1 MNDSISVAHET
12 RGERCS
18 AINREGKRAR
28 DRSRRN
34 FVLPRPL
41 SDVWREGGGGL
52 REDPGQK
59 DFERTSRERERETR
73 LGRKIGAKKEGK
85 DKKRRRRRRADW
97 VKNGR
102 RAARQEGGTVSV
114 HGWEDGRGGGLK
126 VAKGRMER
134 VNGVG
139 KKRTKDVAGRRRMS
153 SGHGPTRG
161 DGAGG
166 GSAAAAGGTGG
177 GGGGWSVSLTRLGRG
192 VKNNRG

>member
-134 VNGVG
+134 VNGG
-139 KKRTKDVAGRRRMS
+139 GEKKGRRTSR
-153 SGHGPTRG
+153 
-161 DGAGG
+161 GG
-166 GSAAAAGGTGG
+166 GECRAVMDRRGGTERRVEVPPPPPVAQAGVEEGG
-177 GGGGWSVSLTRLGRG
+177 RCR
-192 VKNNRG
+192 

>member
-1 MNDSISVAHET
+1 M
-12 RGERCS
+12 
-18 AINREGKRAR
+18 
-28 DRSRRN
+28 
-34 FVLPRPL
+34 
-41 SDVWREGGGGL
+41 
-52 REDPGQK
+52 
-59 DFERTSRERERETR
+59 
-73 LGRKIGAKKEGK
+73 
-85 DKKRRRRRRADW
+85 
-97 VKNGR
+97 KNGR

-161 DGAGG
+161 DGAEG
-166 GSAAAAGGTGG
+166 GSAAAAAGGTGG

>member
-59 DFERTSRERERETR
+59 DFERTSRERERERRGWGGR
-73 LGRKIGAKKEGK
+73 LGRRK
-85 DKKRRRRRRADW
+85 
-97 VKNGR
+97 
-102 RAARQEGGTVSV
+102 
-114 HGWEDGRGGGLK
+114 
-126 VAKGRMER
+126 KGRI
-134 VNGVG
+134 
-139 KKRTKDVAGRRRMS
+139 RR
-153 SGHGPTRG
+153 
-161 DGAGG
+161 
-166 GSAAAAGGTGG
+166 GG
-177 GGGGWSVSLTRLGRG
+177 GGGGQTG
-192 VKNNRG
+192 